1 MKKILLIG
9 LLALSA
15 TMNSQTLMSENF
27 NALTVGNVA
36 TDITGATAGQ
46 GGFSLFSTNST
57 TTTTT
62 NASANNAQIVAGG
75 NSSLGLQ
82 ITGPNGDKGG
92 TYVWKSGLAGLWT
105 SRTTGNNIIE
115 IEVDI
120 NPGAGTTTSRNR
132 IGVYL
137 FNAAGDRVLAGFVVR
152 AATREL
158 SAVAYSTPS
167 GQTVNNW
174 TYGLGASSTSPV
186 LLPANTFSRIGIS
199 YNKTTGD
206 YIIKAPGLPT
216 TGILIAGS
224 AAGTDPDEI
233 DFVGFSGHSTTVAN
247 TSEASMVMDNFV
259 SRASATNTLLENN
272 NFVSNTTDFSV
283 YPNPANDVVN
293 VSNSSNAIISTIEM
307 TDLNGRVVK
316 NVTLNATEGQ
326 INISDLSTGVYMMN
340 VTSDQ
345 GSSIKK
351 VVKN

>member
-1 MKKILLIG
+1 MKKTLLIG
-9 LLALSA
+9 LFAISA

-75 NSSLGLQ
+75 NSSLGIQ

-92 TYVWKSGLAGLWT
+92 TYVWKNGLAGLWT
-105 SRTTGNNIIE
+105 NRTNGNNIIE

-137 FNAAGDRVLAGFVVR
+137 YNTAGDKVLAGFVVR

-158 SAVAYSTPS
+158 SAVAYSTPT

-174 TYGLGASSTSPV
+174 TYGLGASSTTPV
-186 LLPANTFSRIGIS
+186 LLPANVFSRIGIS

-206 YIIKAPGLPT
+206 YIIKGPGLG
-216 TGILIAGS
+216 TGVLIPGS
-224 AAGTDPDEI
+224 AAGSDPEEI
-233 DFVGFSGHSTTVAN
+233 DFVGFSGHTTAVAN
-247 TSEASMVMDNFV
+247 TSEFSMIMDNFV
-259 SRASATNTLLENN
+259 SRASATDTLLENDS
-272 NFVSNTTDFSV
+272 FVTNTTDFSV

-293 VSNSSNAIISTIEM
+293 ISNTTSAIISNIEM